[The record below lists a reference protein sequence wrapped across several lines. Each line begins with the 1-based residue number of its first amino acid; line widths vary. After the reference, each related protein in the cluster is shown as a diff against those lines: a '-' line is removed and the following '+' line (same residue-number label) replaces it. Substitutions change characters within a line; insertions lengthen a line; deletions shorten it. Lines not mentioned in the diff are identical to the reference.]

1 MKSVILLAVIGLFG
15 QSSVE
20 AFGAASTSNVRVISR
35 SSADLEMKIFD
46 WKQRQAFENY
56 QVPDGKTKAAIIQL
70 LLHGRASLTR
80 VAPFIAYL

>member
-20 AFGAASTSNVRVISR
+20 AFGAASTSTVRSFTR

-56 QVPDGKTKAAIIQL
+56 QLPDGK
-70 LLHGRASLTR
+70 
-80 VAPFIAYL
+80 